1 MHWLNTSLY
10 RFKAAAFAL
19 IAPLEIFSTLQ
30 HLNLAPMSLLLPRPQ
45 AMIPFSSLSP
55 FQLWGP
61 TYITFGEY
69 VRDLATSPAM
79 LLWLLSLT
87 KSRVDERLYVYIG
100 SILPKP
106 TSPTTYSEDAAR
118 EDGLTN
124 EHILGLS
131 EIDGSR
137 ITGHDFRRAY
147 LGFIGIPARLISSFL
162 QIIWVGGRCTFR
174 EREELPESHQEN
186 TPGNTYERASMAPVT
201 PPSLSSTL
209 QTLDSPLARSRAEIS
224 DPHSFAR
231 VDVDEQQATDVE
243 DSSQHANEATRLP
256 TRLKESSLQLSKP
269 HHGFSQISAIP
280 LI

>member
-1 MHWLNTSLY
+1 
-10 RFKAAAFAL
+10 
-19 IAPLEIFSTLQ
+19 
-30 HLNLAPMSLLLPRPQ
+30 MSLLLPRPR

-55 FQLWGP
+55 FQIWGL
-61 TYITFGEY
+61 TYTTFGGY
-69 VRDLATSPAM
+69 VRFLATSPVF

-131 EIDGSR
+131 ETDESR
-137 ITGHDFRRAY
+137 ITSHDFRRAY
-147 LGFIGIPARLISSFL
+147 LGFIGIPARLVSIFV
-162 QIIWVGGRCTFR
+162 QTIWAGGGSTFR
-174 EREELPESHQEN
+174 EKEDLRESHQEA
-186 TPGNTYERASMAPVT
+186 TSGNTHGRASMSPIT
-201 PPSLSSTL
+201 SPSVSSTPH
-209 QTLDSPLARSRAEIS
+209 TLDTPLARSRAEIS

-231 VDVDEQQATDVE
+231 VDIDEQLATNVE
-243 DSSQHANEATRLP
+243 DVRTASQRVHEAARLP
-256 TRLKESSLQLSKP
+256 TRLNGSSPRLGKP
-269 HHGFSQISAIP
+269 HHGFPRMSAIP